1 MAITPIDFYSSE
13 ALQFKFS
20 NKIMFRELD
29 EESVLL
35 NLNDES
41 YYALNATGTFLW
53 KELVRNQS
61 LANAFVSFKKHY
73 SKLWVHKL
81 FGRLARRPK
90 YLLWLFAALGTLS
103 ALPGAQ

>member
-73 SKLWVHKL
+73 QVDTEQAKLDFTELVQRLIDKK
-81 FGRLARRPK
+81 FGEIESMAVS
-90 YLLWLFAALGTLS
+90 G
-103 ALPGAQ
+103 G

>member
-1 MAITPIDFYSSE
+1 MATPPIDFYSSE

-73 SKLWVHKL
+73 QVDTEQAKLDFTELVQKL
-81 FGRLARRPK
+81 IDKKFGEIESMAVS
-90 YLLWLFAALGTLS
+90 G
-103 ALPGAQ
+103 G

>member
-1 MAITPIDFYSSE
+1 MATPPIDFYSSE

-73 SKLWVHKL
+73 QVETEQAKLDFTELVQKL
-81 FGRLARRPK
+81 IDKKFGEIESMAVS
-90 YLLWLFAALGTLS
+90 G
-103 ALPGAQ
+103 G

>member
-1 MAITPIDFYSSE
+1 MATPPIDFYSSE

-73 SKLWVHKL
+73 QVETEQAKLDFTELVQRLIDKK
-81 FGRLARRPK
+81 FGEIESMAVS
-90 YLLWLFAALGTLS
+90 G
-103 ALPGAQ
+103 G

>member
-1 MAITPIDFYSSE
+1 MATPPIDFYSSE

-41 YYALNATGTFLW
+41 YYTLNTSGTFLW
-53 KELVRNQS
+53 KELVQDQS
-61 LANAFVSFKKHY
+61 LANAFLKFKKHY
-73 SKLWVHKL
+73 QVETEQAKCDFTELLQRLLDKK
-81 FGRLARRPK
+81 FGKIEPMAVS
-90 YLLWLFAALGTLS
+90 GE
-103 ALPGAQ
+103 

>member
-1 MAITPIDFYSSE
+1 
-13 ALQFKFS
+13 
-20 NKIMFRELD
+20 MFRELD

-61 LANAFVSFKKHY
+61 LANAFFKFKKHY
-73 SKLWVHKL
+73 QVETEQAKLDFTELVQKL
-81 FGRLARRPK
+81 IDKKFGEIESMAVS
-90 YLLWLFAALGTLS
+90 G
-103 ALPGAQ
+103 G

>member
-1 MAITPIDFYSSE
+1 MATPPIDFYSSE

-73 SKLWVHKL
+73 QVDTEQAKLDFTELVQRLIDKK
-81 FGRLARRPK
+81 FGEIESMAVS
-90 YLLWLFAALGTLS
+90 G
-103 ALPGAQ
+103 G